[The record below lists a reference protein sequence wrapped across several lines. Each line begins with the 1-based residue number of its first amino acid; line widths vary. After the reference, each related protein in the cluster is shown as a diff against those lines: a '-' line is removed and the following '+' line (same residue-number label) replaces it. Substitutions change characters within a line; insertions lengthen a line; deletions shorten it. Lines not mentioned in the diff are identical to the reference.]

1 MLLEGLFLPLTTP
14 FYGDG
19 RLYLRKLEHNAE
31 RYSRTLAAGLA
42 VLTPVGEP
50 TRLNDEEQRLALKS
64 VAEAT
69 ARETVLLADISREG
83 VRGALE
89 MAEVA
94 ATLQYDV
101 ALLRLPRLASGATED
116 EQRTLAQAVADRS
129 PLPLVLLEERNEALS
144 AEVIASLAGHPQI
157 VGWVAAAS
165 GVEAV
170 RDVLVRTANVGRD
183 VAVTPVFAA
192 VTGRMLQQRAAAG
205 GANYIAAASLAGG
218 GLTVLAGAAPE
229 PAIRTRVRR
238 VGFQVIAGRTQSSL
252 EMLRAGA
259 RGTMLL
265 FGICAPQA
273 TYEVLAAWKDEDQAL
288 ADEKYERIA
297 RAASVLEEQMGVA
310 GFKAACDLNGYFG
323 GSPRLPGLPL
333 LRSQQIEMQRLMGG
347 MRN

>member
-50 TRLNDEEQRLALKS
+50 GRLNDEEQRLALTS

-69 ARETVLLADISREG
+69 ARETVLLADISRAS
-83 VRGALE
+83 VRGALA
-89 MAEVA
+89 MADVA
-94 ATLQYDV
+94 ATLRYDV
-101 ALLRLPRLASGATED
+101 AILRLPRLTTGATEE

-129 PLPLVLLEERNEALS
+129 PLPLVLLEERNEALPVGLV
-144 AEVIASLAGHPQI
+144 AALAGHPQV
-157 VGWVAAAS
+157 VGWIAAAS
-165 GVEAV
+165 RVEVV
-170 RDVLVRTANVGRD
+170 RDVLLRTASVGRD
-183 VAVTPVFAA
+183 VAVTQVFAA
-192 VTGRMLQQRAAAG
+192 VTGRMLQQRAAAD
-205 GANYIAAASLAGG
+205 GANYIAASSLAGG

-238 VGFQVIAGRTQSSL
+238 IGFQVIAGQTQSSL
-252 EMLRAGA
+252 EMLRGGA
-259 RGTMLL
+259 RAAMLP

-273 TYEVLAAWKDEDQAL
+273 THEVLACWKDEDQPL
-288 ADEKYERIA
+288 AEEKYERIA
-297 RAASVLEEQMGVA
+297 RAANLIEEQMGVA
-310 GFKAACDLNGYFG
+310 GLKAACDLNGYFG
-323 GSPRLPGLPL
+323 GPPRLPGLPL
-333 LRSQQIEMQRLMGG
+333 LRSQQMEVQRSMIG